1 MAAAALGG
9 GVVCS
14 GGTGQACGVMLLLA
28 FSVVLL
34 LAVLFSGL
42 ANRSVLSTAVLFLVA
57 GFLLGDGVLG
67 VVRLRPGDGLVS
79 GLAELALFSV
89 LFTDGQRVGLADL
102 RSAWRLP
109 GRALLLGMP
118 ATFAFTAV
126 LGVVVA
132 GLPWPEALLVAAVL
146 APTDPVFA
154 AAIVGREEVPGRLRH
169 LLNVESGLNDGLAL
183 PVVLVLLTVVGG
195 PDVEYFDLAV
205 ELGLG
210 LLIGVAVPLAAVLLL
225 RSRFTATTSTYES
238 LTSVAVGLIVLSLAE
253 LTHANLFLAAFA
265 AGITIA
271 TAAPEL
277 RDSFHEFG
285 ELITELF
292 KLAAILVFGALI
304 SPAFLGE
311 VPALG
316 YLFALLALLLARPVA
331 IVISFLGSRLPWQ
344 EQAAVAWFGP
354 KGFASVVYGLIV
366 LDSGAASADVM
377 FHLIAVVVVL
387 SILAHSSTDVPIAQ
401 HFARKRAG
409 RRTPDGVTLNSD
421 DPTCPPSTGLPA
433 GQQPPGREHG
443 R

>member
-1 MAAAALGG
+1 M
-9 GVVCS
+9 
-14 GGTGQACGVMLLLA
+14 TLLLA

-34 LAVLFSGL
+34 VGVLISGL
-42 ANRSVLSTAVLFLVA
+42 AHRSVISTAVLFLLA

-67 VVRLRPGDGLVS
+67 VVRLSPGDPLVTT
-79 GLAELALFSV
+79 LAELALFSV

-102 RSAWRLP
+102 RAAWRLP

-118 ATFAFTAV
+118 LTFLVTAG
-126 LGVVVA
+126 LGVAVA

-154 AAIVGREEVPGRLRH
+154 AAIVGRKEVPGRLRH

-183 PVVLVLLTVVGG
+183 PVVLVLLAVVGG
-195 PDVEYFDLAV
+195 PAIEYPALAG

-210 LLIGVAVPLAAVLLL
+210 LVIGAAVPLLAVLLL
-225 RSRFTATTSTYES
+225 RSRFTAATSTYEA
-238 LTSVAVGLIVLSLAE
+238 LTSVAVGLIVYSLAE

-292 KLAAILVFGALI
+292 KLVAILVFGALI
-304 SPAFLGE
+304 SPAFLGDIP
-311 VPALG
+311 VQG
-316 YLFALLALLLARPVA
+316 YLFAVLALVLARPAA
-331 IVISFLGSRLPWQ
+331 IALSFLGTRLPWP

-366 LDSGAASADVM
+366 LDSGAALAGEM
-377 FHLIAVVVVL
+377 FHLVALAVVL

-401 HFARKRAG
+401 YFARKREQQRRSGGETLGGEDAG
-409 RRTPDGVTLNSD
+409 AGPNVALPPD
-421 DPTCPPSTGLPA
+421 DPDVRRS
-433 GQQPPGREHG
+433 R
-443 R
+443 RS

>member
-1 MAAAALGG
+1 M
-9 GVVCS
+9 S
-14 GGTGQACGVMLLLA
+14 LLLA

-34 LAVLFSGL
+34 LGVLISGL
-42 ANRSVLSTAVLFLVA
+42 AHRSVLSTAVLFLAA

-67 VVRLRPGDGLVS
+67 VVRLRPGDELVTL
-79 GLAELALFSV
+79 LAELALFSV
-89 LFTDGQRVGLADL
+89 LFTDGQRIGLADL

-118 ATFAFTAV
+118 LTFLLTAA
-126 LGVVVA
+126 LAGWVA

-183 PVVLVLLTVVGG
+183 PVVLVM
-195 PDVEYFDLAV
+195 LAV
-205 ELGLG
+205 VSGGDIEYSALATELALG
-210 LLIGVAVPLAAVLLL
+210 VVIGVTVPLVAALLL
-225 RSRFTATTSTYES
+225 RSRFTATTSIYES

-271 TAAPEL
+271 TVAPEL

-285 ELITELF
+285 ELVTELL
-292 KLAAILVFGALI
+292 KLVAILVFGALI
-304 SPAFLGE
+304 SPVFLGE
-311 VPALG
+311 IPALG
-316 YLFALLALLLARPVA
+316 YLFAVLALVVARPVA
-331 IVISFLGSRLPWQ
+331 IAVSFVGSRLAWQ

-366 LDSGAASADVM
+366 LDSAAPLADAM
-377 FHLIAVVVVL
+377 FHLVALAVVL
-387 SILAHSSTDVPIAQ
+387 SILAHSSSDVPIAQ
-401 HFARKRAG
+401 YFAR
-409 RRTPDGVTLNSD
+409 RRQAERDRSTLYGE
-421 DPTCPPSTGLPA
+421 DPTTPPYAGLPA
-433 GQQPPGREHG
+433 GEHD

>member
-1 MAAAALGG
+1 MA
-9 GVVCS
+9 
-14 GGTGQACGVMLLLA
+14 LLLA

-34 LAVLFSGL
+34 FGVLISGL
-42 ANRSVLSTAVLFLVA
+42 AHRSVLSTAVLFLVA
-57 GFLLGDGVLG
+57 GFLLGDGMLG
-67 VVRLRPGDGLVS
+67 VVNLRPGDELVTQ
-79 GLAELALFSV
+79 LAELALFSV

-118 ATFAFTAV
+118 LTFLITAA
-126 LGVVVA
+126 LGLGVA

-154 AAIVGREEVPGRLRH
+154 AAIVGRKEVPGRLRH

-183 PVVLVLLTVVGG
+183 PVVLVLLAVVGG
-195 PDVEYFDLAV
+195 PDIEYASLAG

-210 LLIGVAVPLAAVLLL
+210 LALGVVVPLIAVLLL

-238 LTSVAVGLIVLSLAE
+238 LTSVAIGLIVLALAE

-271 TAAPEL
+271 TVAPEL

-285 ELITELF
+285 ELITELL
-292 KLAAILVFGALI
+292 KLVAILVFGALI

-311 VPALG
+311 IPFGG
-316 YLFALLALLLARPVA
+316 YVFAVLALALARPLA
-331 IVISFLGSRLPWQ
+331 ITVSLLGSRLPLQ
-344 EQAAVAWFGP
+344 EKAAVAWFGP

-366 LDSGAASADVM
+366 LDSRAGLADQM
-377 FHLIAVVVVL
+377 FHLVAIAVVL
-387 SILAHSSTDVPIAQ
+387 SILAHSSTDVPIA
-401 HFARKRAG
+401 HYFARQRERRPKR
-409 RRTPDGVTLNSD
+409 DDVTLNAE
-421 DPTCPPSTGLPA
+421 DPSAALPPEWPDEEDESRPD
-433 GQQPPGREHG
+433 PPR
-443 R
+443 